1 MEGIILKYA
10 LQNAVKYGG
19 KANSGAV
26 ISHILADNPGLK
38 SKIKDIAKEV
48 NSIISG
54 VNRLSL
60 EMQRQ
65 KLQDLAPELLKEKQ
79 KEKTDLRELPNA
91 KQGEVVTRM
100 PPEPSKYIHIGH
112 ALSFLINYMYA
123 QKYNGKCILRFE
135 DANPEKVSMEYVD
148 AMKEDVLNYL
158 EIKPDKIVFVSDH
171 MDIFYKYA
179 TDLIKMNKAFIC
191 FCEQEKM
198 QDLRHKSIECKCRK
212 KNVEINLK
220 EWGRMLK
227 GRYKEGGCSLR
238 IKGDMKSQNH
248 VMRDSVIFRIVSKQH
263 YRKKKKYKVWPMYD
277 FYNSIEDSTLGI
289 THILRSNEFMLR
301 GELQNYIKDLLN
313 LKKQTVIEY
322 GRFNVIGAVT
332 QGREIRAL
340 IESGKY
346 TGWDDPR
353 LVTLRALRRRGIL
366 KGTYYE
372 LAKEVG
378 LSASPTNIDFKLI
391 AKINKRFLDK
401 RANRYFFV
409 SGERKIKINGMPK
422 IKNVEIPLHPDFPER
437 GKIRLRVADEFYVD
451 DDIKEGKAYRLLHL
465 FNFKD
470 NQFISKEHDPKLN
483 AALIHWL
490 PVSKKLVNVKI
501 VMDDGTVKNGFGER
515 SLKKLK
521 VGDQIQF
528 IRFGF
533 VRLDKKEKNKLVF
546 WFTHN

>member
-1 MEGIILKYA
+1 MRGIWADYVSQSEYPRLKA
-10 LQNAVKYGG
+10 
-19 KANSGAV
+19 
-26 ISHILADNPGLK
+26 
-38 SKIKDIAKEV
+38 
-48 NSIISG
+48 
-54 VNRLSL
+54 
-60 EMQRQ
+60 
-65 KLQDLAPELLKEKQ
+65 
-79 KEKTDLRELPNA
+79 
-91 KQGEVVTRM
+91 
-100 PPEPSKYIHIGH
+100 
-112 ALSFLINYMYA
+112 
-123 QKYNGKCILRFE
+123 
-135 DANPEKVSMEYVD
+135 
-148 AMKEDVLNYL
+148 
-158 EIKPDKIVFVSDH
+158 
-171 MDIFYKYA
+171 
-179 TDLIKMNKAFIC
+179 
-191 FCEQEKM
+191 
-198 QDLRHKSIECKCRK
+198 IE
-212 KNVEINLK
+212 
-220 EWGRMLK
+220 
-227 GRYKEGGCSLR
+227 
-238 IKGDMKSQNH
+238 
-248 VMRDSVIFRIVSKQH
+248 
-263 YRKKKKYKVWPMYD
+263 
-277 FYNSIEDSTLGI
+277 
-289 THILRSNEFMLR
+289 
-301 GELQNYIKDLLN
+301 
-313 LKKQTVIEY
+313 
-322 GRFNVIGAVT
+322 A
-332 QGREIRAL
+332 
-340 IESGKY
+340 GKY

>member
-378 LSASPTNIDFKLI
+378 LSASTTNIDFKLI